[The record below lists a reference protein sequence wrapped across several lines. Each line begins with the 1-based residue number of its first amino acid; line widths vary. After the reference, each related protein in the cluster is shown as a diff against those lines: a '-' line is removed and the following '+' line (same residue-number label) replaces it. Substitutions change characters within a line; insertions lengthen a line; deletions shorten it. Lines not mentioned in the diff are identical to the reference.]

1 MHALPH
7 TTTLPR
13 ALRTRPLAAALAL
26 AFCGAAGG
34 PAQAGFVSWIDWQA
48 KAPGSVIGTLYQ
60 GTEAVLV
67 TFTGDYSA
75 AFTDGLPEPY
85 WGPQSTYKSPKV
97 PNAPP
102 SSDIIFIPGGPDE
115 LKLSFSQPLI
125 SPIFAIASLGLK
137 TSDGSFSKTASM
149 EFDRPLGVL
158 SNGPNYYAGGLFSQF
173 AVNGN
178 TLSGAESSGTVLLD
192 GGGTEIIWKSPL
204 RENVGGVLVGTY
216 GFTIGVDCSDFRV
229 GPAVMTQAGAVPAGC
244 RGYSDRSF
252 MQTANFEVR
261 GRLENR
267 VGAQWVQ
274 GDSFTLAAGGRLSN
288 SGIFIVGEGQT
299 FTSRGEL
306 VNGTSEGGNGWIDVR
321 GTLKIDSAGA
331 VNFGNL
337 TLKGDNTFSTSGRL
351 LVQPGARLYSTGT
364 VEFEAAS
371 QAQVGGL
378 LDNSGGQ
385 VFIDAANARLEVKP
399 TGTLA
404 TSGRITVG
412 RGQLLNQGLTRVDSG
427 GVLFVKR
434 PGLTDPPGTQLDN
447 QGQLTVLAGG
457 LLHVDGETNPTAV
470 VGLAA
475 SMHNRAGATTQLD
488 GRLELSGGFDNAGQV
503 NIAAAGA
510 MKVNGGFASF
520 NQLASG
526 QLQVLGRID
535 VVNRGRMV
543 LSGIT
548 YVPGALQIEEA
559 SRVTVLPD
567 GKLTLAPLGSAVA
580 SGLGNNGILV
590 NQGTTSLVAG
600 GVGASADH
608 QNNGLIQNTGL
619 FRIGNGGFLT
629 EAGLIQNSG
638 RFQIDAGGTLY
649 VTEQS
654 AGFTQ
659 TALGVLVN
667 NGNVAHTSPL
677 FTVIGGRISGSG
689 TFTVGSAAF
698 EGLELEPGEEEL
710 SIGRSAQRLVQSA
723 ALPPG
728 SFATGT
734 MRFTGDLLLGAG
746 ATARLKFSENGGND
760 KLILGGSLV
769 SAGGRVELVFPV
781 NSAPGLDQVFS
792 FHESPTGWVGGF
804 SLTAPADYEL
814 TELNL
819 TPGADGLQRRAAV
832 FTPRGAAELTAVGL
846 AVGIDVGQQR
856 YIQTPIE
863 GAGIDFWNAG
873 VLGIRN
879 LPDSSLRVR
888 SFINDPRASLL
899 NSAFFTVNERFTNQ
913 GVVKNRA
920 GAEFINLGRLENQA
934 GATLDNRGLLV
945 NGAAGRII
953 NRGQLVLHGELR
965 DESLLGAAGQ
975 QTVLNDGGRVDIQA
989 SGRLVGSGRFEQSGA
1004 GASTRVDGLLQAA
1017 SIFISEGSLGGSG
1030 RIQGALSL
1038 GQDAQLAPG
1047 NSPGTLTVEGSLTA
1061 YGGEFIIE
1069 LAGAQSFDRL
1079 VVDGDV
1085 LLSSTVRFRLVDG
1098 YTPLAG
1104 DSWTWL
1110 AVSGEVFYLP
1120 LYWGLEV
1127 PDGTGWALLADANG
1141 TYDTQ
1146 GLLPER
1152 ALFSFD
1158 GYTLSLSQAP
1168 VPEPGTWAL
1177 WLAGLAAVTRIAR
1190 KRGVPQPGRAD

>member
-1 MHALPH
+1 VSAGEDIMN
-7 TTTLPR
+7 TVQR
-13 ALRTRPLAAALAL
+13 AARTRRTALIKPVAAAVAL
-26 AFCGAAGG
+26 AFCAAAGL
-34 PAQAGFVSWIDWQA
+34 PARASTIDWIDWYA
-48 KAPGSVIGTLYQ
+48 RTPTGVLGTLRLGDEMVQ
-60 GTEAVLV
+60 V
-67 TFTGDYSA
+67 TFTGPYNS
-75 AFTDGLPEPY
+75 AFTDALPEPY
-85 WGPQSTYKSPKV
+85 WGPASTYTNSQIS
-97 PNAPP
+97 NAPP
-102 SSDIIFIPGGPDE
+102 RSDMIFIGGGPE
-115 LKLSFSQPLI
+115 MLSLSFSQSVPN
-125 SPIFAIASLGLK
+125 PIFAVASLGLIAGGGA
-137 TSDGSFSKTASM
+137 TSMTSSM
-149 EFDRPLGVL
+149 EFDRSFEVL
-158 SNGPNYYAGGLFSQF
+158 SNGRNFYGQGMFTRFVQ
-173 AVNGN
+173 NGN
-178 TLSGAESSGTVLLD
+178 TLSGVESSGTLRMLGNLNTVQ
-192 GGGTEIIWKSPL
+192 WRSPL
-204 RENVGGVLVGTY
+204 REESNGVLVGTY
-216 GFTIGVDCSDFRV
+216 GFTIGNNCQNYRV
-229 GPAVMTQAGAVPAGC
+229 GTSPLTVAGAVARGC
-244 RGYSDRSF
+244 
-252 MQTANFEVR
+252 TAFNDIAMVQLADFELR
-261 GRLENR
+261 GRLINRAGGRWVQNAAMGIAESGGLTNDGIFVIDRGLTLASRGQINIGVEGAAMDVHGTLIVNAGRLDNFGLITLLGDEPLGTGGRIEIASPGLFMSAGTVTLEPTSRLVVGGTLENNGPLTADAAR
-267 VGAQWVQ
+267 AVVEVRAVGTLTTSKLMTVGAGGLDNRGLVRV
-274 GDSFTLAAGGRLSN
+274 AAGGELRLTESTHAAPN
-288 SGIFIVGEGQT
+288 V
-299 FTSRGEL
+299 L
-306 VNGTSEGGNGWIDVR
+306 NR
-321 GTLKIDSAGA
+321 GTLEVQTFGLLRLAGPA
-331 VNFGNL
+331 NPNAPVGVSGSFRNANNGTVNVDGRVELAGTF
-337 TLKGDNTFSTSGRL
+337 DNGG
-351 LVQPGARLYSTGT
+351 LVQVDTAGDITTTGP
-364 VEFEAAS
+364 FGSFS
-371 QAQVGGL
+371 QGG
-378 LDNSGGQ
+378 
-385 VFIDAANARLEVKP
+385 
-399 TGTLA
+399 T
-404 TSGRITVG
+404 
-412 RGQLLNQGLTRVDSG
+412 GQLLSR
-427 GVLFVKR
+427 
-434 PGLTDPPGTQLDN
+434 
-447 QGQLTVLAGG
+447 
-457 LLHVDGETNPTAV
+457 
-470 VGLAA
+470 
-475 SMHNRAGATTQLD
+475 
-488 GRLELSGGFDNAGQV
+488 
-503 NIAAAGA
+503 
-510 MKVNGGFASF
+510 
-520 NQLASG
+520 
-526 QLQVLGRID
+526 GRIELA
-535 VVNRGRMV
+535 NNGRMV
-543 LSGIT
+543 LDGSGAVAGLLQVNAGSLLT
-548 YVPGALQIEEA
+548 VAAGGTLTMQPQGAVNTSQLFNQG
-559 SRVTVLPD
+559 SVQNL
-567 GKLTLAPLGSAVA
+567 GKLLLLGTAGSFSEHLNFGSINN
-580 SGLGNNGILV
+580 SGLL
-590 NQGTTSLVAG
+590 
-600 GVGASADH
+600 
-608 QNNGLIQNTGL
+608 
-619 FRIGNGGFLT
+619 RIGADSVLT
-629 EAGLIQNSG
+629 NAATLHNSG
-638 RFQIDAGGTLY
+638 RFLVDAQGLLY
-649 VTEQS
+649 ATSDGSSITQS
-654 AGFTQ
+654 DS
-659 TALGVLVN
+659 GVFVN
-667 NGNVAHTSPL
+667 NGTVSSPES
-677 FTVIGGRISGSG
+677 FIFFGGRVTGNG
-689 TFTVGSAAF
+689 TYATNVTFDDLS
-698 EGLELEPGEEEL
+698 LEPGEDEGNLEGPL
-710 SIGRSAQRLVQSA
+710 NATFRVDATASASTFQ
-723 ALPPG
+723 
-728 SFATGT
+728 TGT
-734 MRFTGDLLLGAG
+734 MHFAGNVVLGAG
-746 ATARLKFSENGGND
+746 TTLRLKFSENNGND

-769 SAGGRVELVFPV
+769 RAGGRIELVFPV

-792 FHESPTGWVGGF
+792 FHESPTGWDGGF

-832 FTPRGAAELTAVGL
+832 FTPRGAAEFTAVGL

-1110 AVSGEVFYLP
+1110 AVSGEVFYLD

-1190 KRGVPQPGRAD
+1190 KRGVPQPSRAD